1 MADSFT
7 HLHVHTEYSML
18 DGAARLDELVA
29 AAAADGQPAL
39 GITDHGN
46 MYGILDFYRACK
58 DRGVKPILG
67 TEAYMAH
74 DHRTERIAA
83 RGKMDDS
90 GGEGEGGRKPWYH
103 LTLLAENET
112 GYKNLIQL
120 ASRSFMEGYYRKP
133 KVDWELLE
141 EHSEGLIA
149 TTGCLGG
156 HVLQAMVPKAIMDPD
171 KQQVDHLSEDER
183 FDNAVK
189 LGGRL
194 QDIFGRDNL
203 FVEIQDHGIPAQQW
217 SNPRLAALAKAIR
230 APLLATNDSHYVHR
244 DDAKAHDAL
253 LCVQTA
259 SMVSDTNRFK
269 FHGDDH
275 YLKSA
280 DEMRYLFRELPTAC
294 DNTLWVAE
302 RCDVEIEFGKP
313 QLPSFPL
320 PPGFDD
326 DDEYLRHLVFEG
338 AEKRWGKNLD
348 DKVTERLIYELQVIR
363 DMGFSSYFIITWDLI
378 KHARDNDIRV
388 GPGRGSAAGCAVAYT
403 LWITDLDPIE
413 YDLLFERF
421 LNPSRI
427 SMPDIDMDFDTRYR
441 DEMIRYCAE
450 RYGRENVAQIIT
462 FGTIKARQAV
472 RDAARVLGHDYGTGD
487 RIAKAVPPLI
497 MGRDTPLYA
506 CFEEHPKYTD
516 GYKMATEI
524 REMYDADPVSK
535 EVIDVAKGLEGLR
548 RSDGIH
554 AAAVVITKEPLTTYL
569 PIQRKPEPGKPLEEA
584 PVVTQYEMHGVED
597 LGLLKMDFLGLR
609 NLDII
614 SDALQLISEIR
625 GVELDIDNVDL
636 TDEPTYELLR
646 AGKTIGV
653 FQLES
658 PPMRALMRS
667 LAPTEFEDVAAL
679 VALYRPGPM
688 AANMHN
694 DYADRKNGRKKI
706 EYLHPDAEEI
716 LGSTYGLMIYQE
728 SVMRIAQ
735 KFAGFSLADADNLR
749 KACGKK
755 VRELI
760 VKERE
765 KFVAGC
771 DEQGYG
777 RELGDAWFDIIE
789 PFADYAFNKSHSY
802 GYGFIAYQ
810 IAYLKANYPAEYMSA
825 LLTSVKSNL
834 DKAAVYLAECR
845 SMGIPVTVADVN
857 RSWMNFAPE
866 IKDDG
871 SSEIIFGLSA
881 VRGVG
886 TGLVQLILEERD
898 ANGPFQDFYDF
909 CERVDTGVLNKKTI
923 EALIKAGAFDAVGH
937 KRQGLLMVFE
947 SIIDHTI
954 ARRKE
959 TDAGIQSLFGGDMAS
974 EAGGVSFDERE
985 EIPDTEF
992 PKTQKLAFEKEMLGL
1007 YVSDHPLFGAED
1019 FLARRTDGTLS
1030 DLTEMEDGAIKT
1042 FGGVITTL
1050 QRKWTKKGDL
1060 MAVFVLEDL
1069 GANAE
1074 TMVFPR
1080 TMTEH
1085 GHKLDDDAIVLIRG
1099 KVDKR
1104 DDIPKLIAMDVD
1116 VVEGVS
1122 DVAEPFRIAVTA
1134 NRLTAGLIDQL
1145 KELLLDHP
1153 GDHPVLLHL
1162 GADKVLRLPPA
1173 YGVDAAAGLM
1183 AEIRVLLGPDSLVD
1197 SPPGSTDPG

>member
-1 MADSFT
+1 MRPREVVSIP
-7 HLHVHTEYSML
+7 LL
-18 DGAARLDELVA
+18 L
-29 AAAADGQPAL
+29 
-39 GITDHGN
+39 N
-46 MYGILDFYRACK
+46 
-58 DRGVKPILG
+58 
-67 TEAYMAH
+67 
-74 DHRTERIAA
+74 
-83 RGKMDDS
+83 
-90 GGEGEGGRKPWYH
+90 GRK
-103 LTLLAENET
+103 A
-112 GYKNLIQL
+112 GI
-120 ASRSFMEGYYRKP
+120 YR
-133 KVDWELLE
+133 
-141 EHSEGLIA
+141 
-149 TTGCLGG
+149 
-156 HVLQAMVPKAIMDPD
+156 
-171 KQQVDHLSEDER
+171 
-183 FDNAVK
+183 
-189 LGGRL
+189 
-194 QDIFGRDNL
+194 
-203 FVEIQDHGIPAQQW
+203 
-217 SNPRLAALAKAIR
+217 
-230 APLLATNDSHYVHR
+230 
-244 DDAKAHDAL
+244 
-253 LCVQTA
+253 
-259 SMVSDTNRFK
+259 
-269 FHGDDH
+269 
-275 YLKSA
+275 
-280 DEMRYLFRELPTAC
+280 LPY
-294 DNTLWVAE
+294 
-302 RCDVEIEFGKP
+302 R
-313 QLPSFPL
+313 
-320 PPGFDD
+320 
-326 DDEYLRHLVFEG
+326 
-338 AEKRWGKNLD
+338 
-348 DKVTERLIYELQVIR
+348 
-363 DMGFSSYFIITWDLI
+363 
-378 KHARDNDIRV
+378 
-388 GPGRGSAAGCAVAYT
+388 VAYQGGV
-403 LWITDLDPIE
+403 LESFLEIKVRGAIIE
-413 YDLLFERF
+413 
-421 LNPSRI
+421 
-427 SMPDIDMDFDTRYR
+427 
-441 DEMIRYCAE
+441 
-450 RYGRENVAQIIT
+450 
-462 FGTIKARQAV
+462 
-472 RDAARVLGHDYGTGD
+472 
-487 RIAKAVPPLI
+487 
-497 MGRDTPLYA
+497 
-506 CFEEHPKYTD
+506 
-516 GYKMATEI
+516 
-524 REMYDADPVSK
+524 VSK

-614 SDALQLISEIR
+614 SDALELISEIR
-625 GVELDIDNVDL
+625 GVELDIDNVALD
-636 TDEPTYELLR
+636 DEPTYELLR
-646 AGKTIGV
+646 AGKTVGV

-694 DYADRKNGRKKI
+694 DYADRKNGRKQI

-716 LGSTYGLMIYQE
+716 LGTTYGLMIYQE

-845 SMGIPVTVADVN
+845 AMGIPVTVADVN

-866 IKDDG
+866 IKEDG

-886 TGLVQLILEERD
+886 TGLVQLILDERD
-898 ANGPFQDFYDF
+898 ANGPFADFYDF

-959 TDAGIQSLFGGDMAS
+959 TDAGIQSLFGGDMAA

-992 PKTQKLAFEKEMLGL
+992 PKAQKLAFEKEMLGL

-1030 DLTEMEDGAIKT
+1030 DLAEMEDGAIKT

-1085 GHKLDDDAIVLIRG
+1085 GHKLDDDAIVLVRG

-1104 DDIPKLIAMDVD
+1104 DDIPKLIAMDID

-1122 DVAEPFRIAVTA
+1122 DVAEPFRIAVTP
-1134 NRLTAGLIDQL
+1134 NRLNSALIDQL

-1173 YGVDAAAGLM
+1173 YGVDAGAGLM

-1197 SPPGSTDPG
+1197 SPPGASDPT